1 MKEMQGDCFYTK
13 AGKILEGSE
22 YYDNVLT
29 CSLLAVATLPYKCS
43 RLWSLPPLDLLIQ
56 LHKRVFPLI
65 LFMTNKL
72 GYIKQLKVALVQ
84 LDSF

>member
-1 MKEMQGDCFYTK
+1 MFSSSGGNIALQM
-13 AGKILEGSE
+13 
-22 YYDNVLT
+22 LT
-29 CSLLAVATLPYKCS
+29 PV
-43 RLWSLPPLDLLIQ
+43 SLPPLDLLIQ

-84 LDSF
+84 HDSFWLIAREWSHG